1 MTESVERPAEPAM
14 RIVADDVLAWVQPDG
29 SWWINNAGAIITSGG
44 VILIDTCATERRTR
58 ALLGAL
64 DRATGGT
71 RVTYAVNTHQHGDH
85 AYGNSLLP
93 ESTVIIGHEAT
104 RAALL
109 ADPVIDGCPPFWE
122 PVPDWGN
129 VTRRPPTL
137 TTSTSIVLHHGNCR
151 VELLHPGYPAHTAG
165 DLVAWLPAQRI
176 LFTGDLL
183 FNKVTPLIF
192 MGSLDGARRVLD
204 WIAAFEPEW
213 VIPGHGAV
221 MAARDLSGVL
231 DAHHR
236 YYRLVA
242 DTAHAGLRDGL
253 SPMEAAAG
261 CDLGSFAALPDA
273 ERIVLN
279 LHRAYSDIGDHAFDL
294 ARAFIDAMAYNG
306 GPMHTAV

>member
-14 RIVADDVLAWVQPDG
+14 RILADDVLAWVQPDG

-183 FNKVTPLIF
+183 FGFHVQLLPWLAGQLGFDGDMVLFTFQGGLFTIPVTSYLMGLVVYLRIIF
-192 MGSLDGARRVLD
+192 VVAILYQWWRRPDLD
-204 WIAAFEPEW
+204 P
-213 VIPGHGAV
+213 
-221 MAARDLSGVL
+221 
-231 DAHHR
+231 
-236 YYRLVA
+236 
-242 DTAHAGLRDGL
+242 
-253 SPMEAAAG
+253 
-261 CDLGSFAALPDA
+261 
-273 ERIVLN
+273 
-279 LHRAYSDIGDHAFDL
+279 
-294 ARAFIDAMAYNG
+294 
-306 GPMHTAV
+306 